1 MEGNST
7 VASNGGLA
15 KESSELISNSIPA
28 DVAAP
33 VSGVAEGIGV
43 GAETTTPA
51 TEEVLTAGVST
62 GGDAAG
68 GGNGAVITAKLKQV
82 KTKVTERPGKDGA
95 PSSWLV
101 GVGSAQVK
109 VYCTPHGTRQLYTIS
124 FWVDGK
130 RVRQVFPTVGKA
142 IAEAKEAGK
151 RLNTGEVSVARFS
164 SADWA
169 AFERARELLGP
180 TGVALE
186 TAAAE
191 YASAFSKLRGRASL
205 DAVVEFYLKRHPID
219 MQVKRVAEVVTECL
233 EAKRQDRLSA
243 RYVRQ
248 FGYDLDQF
256 AKRFKGYIGEIS
268 GAVIDAWLR
277 SLEVSPRTRNNL
289 RTSVGTLFSFA
300 KAKRY
305 VEKDHDELDAVG
317 LAKESEGEIGIFR
330 PAELQ
335 AMLAVARPELMPF
348 LVLSA
353 FAGIR
358 HAEIQRLD
366 WQDIRMK
373 AGIIEIRAAKAK
385 TASRRTVPI
394 VPTLKRWLKVL
405 ENDHEASGPVCEF
418 GNLTEQFEILVD
430 AVNKARGPGG
440 RPPGARPPG
449 GRRPGERPARAGGR
463 SSVASDQ
470 VGPGAFKWQHN
481 GLRHSFISYRV
492 ATVSNVAQVALE
504 AGNSP
509 AIIFRNYRELVTPQ
523 DAKAWFAV
531 TADSIKAL
539 REKAEKERR
548 AKIVAHPALVAA

>member
-7 VASNGGLA
+7 VDGNRGPAKKGSERSEFISNPACKEVVVQVTGMTTARDVGGVTGTATADQVLTEGVSADGGAVGAGNGG
-15 KESSELISNSIPA
+15 I
-28 DVAAP
+28 V
-33 VSGVAEGIGV
+33 
-43 GAETTTPA
+43 
-51 TEEVLTAGVST
+51 
-62 GGDAAG
+62 
-68 GGNGAVITAKLKQV
+68 TAKLKQV
-82 KTKVTERPGKDGA
+82 KTKVTERPGKDGG

-109 VYCTPHGTRQLYTIS
+109 VYCTPHMGRELYTIS

-130 RVRQVFPTVGKA
+130 RVRRVFPTVEKA

-151 RLNTGEVSVARFS
+151 RLNSGEVSVAQFS

-169 AFERARELLGP
+169 AFARARELLRP
-180 TGVALE
+180 SGVALE

-191 YASAFSKLRGRASL
+191 YASAFSKLKGRASL
-205 DAVVEFYLKRHPID
+205 DAAVEFYLRRHPID
-219 MQVKRVAEVVTECL
+219 MQVKRVAEVVSECL

-248 FGYDLDQF
+248 FSYDLAQF
-256 AKRFKGYIGEIS
+256 SKRFRGFIGDVS
-268 GAVIDAWLR
+268 GSAIDAWLR
-277 SLEVSPRTRNNL
+277 SLDVSPRTRNNL

-305 VEKDHDELDAVG
+305 VDKDHDELDAVG

-335 AMLAVARPELMPF
+335 EMLAVARPELMPF

-394 VPTLKRWLKVL
+394 VPTLKKWLKVL
-405 ENDHEASGPVCEF
+405 ADRRHADGSFRTGTIESGPVCEF
-418 GNLTEQFEILVD
+418 GNLTEQFEILVN
-430 AVNKARGPGG
+430 AVN
-440 RPPGARPPG
+440 
-449 GRRPGERPARAGGR
+449 
-463 SSVASDQ
+463 
-470 VGPGAFKWQHN
+470 
-481 GLRHSFISYRV
+481 
-492 ATVSNVAQVALE
+492 
-504 AGNSP
+504 
-509 AIIFRNYRELVTPQ
+509 
-523 DAKAWFAV
+523 
-531 TADSIKAL
+531 
-539 REKAEKERR
+539 
-548 AKIVAHPALVAA
+548 